1 MNQYNLPVVFL
12 VLVLRDAGVVHD
24 IEQSGETDGHLNERS
39 DPTVLG
45 EAVLVVPAPVNPD
58 VKTINIYR
66 TEANFDVRL
75 YLDKARP

>member
-45 EAVLVVPAPVNPD
+45 ETVLVVPAPVSPD
-58 VKTINIYR
+58 DETIIISKNK
-66 TEANFDVRL
+66 DQH
-75 YLDKARP
+75 